1 MSVIRAD
8 TKTNPIDPGE
18 GHSRGRSGR
27 LRRVARRAAVT
38 IAALSIGSVAAF
50 AALWHLRPLPED
62 MLHPGPGG
70 ALVLDA
76 DGGVLMDTVAADDQR
91 RLPIALAD
99 AGPWIPAAVIAVED
113 ASFRNHAG
121 VDPTAILAAIK
132 ANVAAGR
139 VVRGGST
146 ITMQVAGMRLG
157 HPRTIPG
164 KAVEAFRAL
173 QIDATL
179 DKDDILE
186 TWLNMAPF
194 GGNLVGVEAASRGW
208 FGKPASA
215 CTLAE
220 AALLAG
226 LPNSP
231 ERFRPDR
238 HPDAAMRRRAV
249 VLDRMLAEGL
259 IDQAQRDRA
268 AAAPVMVRRRD
279 AVDNDRHVGW
289 MAIDAGGRGRVIET
303 TIEPSRQEIV
313 ESIVAAHAGTLPKEC
328 DISVV
333 LVDTETGEI
342 RALVGSSD
350 PLDPRDG
357 RVNGAT
363 ARRSPGSALKP
374 FLYAA
379 AFEDGRLAPDS
390 MVDDAPADFAGWRPR
405 NVDRRHLGRMPAS
418 EALRE
423 SRNLPALLV
432 ARGLGPDRIERV
444 LHDVGLPIDGSDLER
459 AGLAIAVGGVEIR
472 PIELA
477 EAYSTLA
484 RGGMH
489 QPLLLLQR
497 ESGRDAAPTTV
508 TRRVLSER
516 TCAAI
521 ETCLAGPAVDDA
533 ELLPFMAAKTGTS
546 SAHRDAVAAGWNR
559 RWTAVVWVGRF
570 DGSPDPELL
579 GADAARPILHD
590 LLHHP
595 SFATPRT
602 PRPFESWT
610 VADDRAIGRLGPPRV
625 PEIVEPADGTVLL
638 AIDGVAHIRPTIERG
653 PTAKLFLDGRPVQ
666 FDALALAP
674 GRHELRVVEPGRE
687 PHAITIDVVR
697 R

>member
-1 MSVIRAD
+1 VLVVGGA
-8 TKTNPIDPGE
+8 T
-18 GHSRGRSGR
+18 
-27 LRRVARRAAVT
+27 V
-38 IAALSIGSVAAF
+38 F
-50 AALWHLRPLPED
+50 AALWTLFPLPED

-76 DGGVLMDTVAADDQR
+76 DGGVLVDAVAADEQR

-99 AGPWIPAAVIAVED
+99 AGPWIPAAVVAVED
-113 ASFRNHAG
+113 AWFRSHAG
-121 VDPTAILAAIK
+121 VDPSAILAAIK
-132 ANVAAGR
+132 ANLAAGR

-157 HPRTIPG
+157 HPRTFPG

-173 QIDATL
+173 QLDASF

-186 TWLNMAPF
+186 AWLNLAPF
-194 GGNLVGVEAASRGW
+194 GGNLVGIEAASRGW

-226 LPNSP
+226 LPGAP

-238 HPDAAMRRRAV
+238 HPDAAMRRRHV

-259 IDQAQRDRA
+259 IDETQHARA
-268 AAAPVMVRRRD
+268 DAASVVIRRRD
-279 AVDNDRHVGW
+279 AVANDRHVGW
-289 MAIDAGGRGRVIET
+289 MAIDAAGRGRVIET
-303 TIEPSRQEIV
+303 TIDPIRQEII
-313 ESIVAAHAGTLPKEC
+313 ESIVADHADHLPKEI
-328 DISVV
+328 DIAVV
-333 LVDTETGEI
+333 LVDTSSGEV

-350 PLDPRDG
+350 PRDPRDG

-379 AFEDGRLAPDS
+379 AFEDERLAPDS
-390 MVDDAPADFAGWRPR
+390 IVDDAPADFAGWRPR

-418 EALRE
+418 EALRT

-432 ARGLGPDRIERV
+432 ARGLGPDRIEAALR
-444 LHDVGLPIDGSDLER
+444 DVGLPITSADLER
-459 AGLAIAVGGVEIR
+459 AGLAITVGGVEVR
-472 PIELA
+472 PIDLA
-477 EAYSTLA
+477 EAYATVA
-484 RGGMH
+484 RGGVH
-489 QPLLLLQR
+489 RPLRLLR
-497 ESGRDAAPTTV
+497 NDDPEASDEADRPGDPDRSE
-508 TRRVLSER
+508 RRVLSER

-521 ETCLAGPAVDDA
+521 ETCLAGPAGDHADV
-533 ELLPFMAAKTGTS
+533 LPFMAAKTGTS

-570 DGSPDPELL
+570 DGASDPALL

-590 LLHHP
+590 VLHHP
-595 SFATPRT
+595 SLATPRT
-602 PRPFESWT
+602 PRPFTTWT
-610 VADDRAIGRLGPPRV
+610 VAEDRAVGRLGPPRI

-638 AIDGVAHIRPTIERG
+638 AVDGSATVRPTVERG
-653 PTAKLFLDGRPVQ
+653 PRAKLFLDGRPVA
-666 FDALALAP
+666 FETLELAP
-674 GRHELRVVEPGRE
+674 GRHEIRVVEPGRD
-687 PHAITIDVVR
+687 PHAVTVEVVR